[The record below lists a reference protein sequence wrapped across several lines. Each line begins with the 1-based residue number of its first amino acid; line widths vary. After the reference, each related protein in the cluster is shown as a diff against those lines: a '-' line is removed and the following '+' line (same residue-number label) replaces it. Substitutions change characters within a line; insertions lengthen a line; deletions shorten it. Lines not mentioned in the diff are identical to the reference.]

1 MPSPRPSPVER
12 LAMRALRAARIDSAT
27 PRRGRSAQVHASPRT
42 RSHPAHGT
50 NQGSPDGAQSK
61 AGLLRS
67 RWSSGPAL
75 SALWRSCVRLR
86 SKPILADAHTPRIP
100 KSESRPN
107 NPDSCLD
114 PAWDRAVSCALPQ
127 AVSAAVPASTAH
139 SAVMAHVS
147 GAQLPSID
155 FNLETSARPGTPLW
169 HPELGVL
176 RLERGDEAQDDRT
189 RPPNSSSQC
198 CAKLQCLWLQSM
210 DCRFGQYIPE
220 PMAFC
225 AMGYRTWVA
234 LISGSSTV

>member
-1 MPSPRPSPVER
+1 MNPDSPGDER
-12 LAMRALRAARIDSAT
+12 HR
-27 PRRGRSAQVHASPRT
+27 
-42 RSHPAHGT
+42 
-50 NQGSPDGAQSK
+50 

-67 RWSSGPAL
+67 RRISVPFPWGSR
-75 SALWRSCVRLR
+75 RSCVRLR

>member
-1 MPSPRPSPVER
+1 MPAPDLAGQSHVCAKTLSRPADDTNP
-12 LAMRALRAARIDSAT
+12 DT
-27 PRRGRSAQVHASPRT
+27 PG
-42 RSHPAHGT
+42 
-50 NQGSPDGAQSK
+50 DAQSK
-61 AGLLRS
+61 AGSPRS
-67 RWSSGPAL
+67 PWSSVPAL